1 MSRGRK
7 GRGCGITLLV
17 LLFILILAGG
27 GLGILFIKK
36 YKPNNELADKNSIF
50 GVKSGQV
57 ALVLDNQLQ
66 DEKGLYE
73 DGQVYMPVEWVNEHL
88 NGRFYWDEGE
98 KLLVYA
104 LPDTI
109 VYADEGTQG
118 EKGPLFKVKP
128 EGMYLSLGV
137 VVNYTDIRT
146 QAFATSQ
153 IKRVFIDTSWEPY
166 ETAVLEKTGKIRVK
180 GGVKSQIVTE
190 AAKGET
196 VDILETMDKW
206 SRVRTADGYIGYVE
220 NRRLG
225 GREQAAP
232 VSSFEAPVYASISM
246 DEKVR
251 LGFHQVT
258 RPEGN
263 DTLESYGASARGMN
277 VIVPTWFNV
286 VDSDGTY
293 NSLASKE
300 YVDKAHDMGLKVW
313 AMVENVSTE
322 ESVKNLN
329 TKTLMSSTGTRKKLI
344 EKLMNEADT
353 YGFDGFNLDFES
365 LKAEAGPHY
374 VQFIREMSVACR
386 NKGLVLSVDNYVPS
400 SYSAFYNRREQGI
413 VADYVIIM
421 GYDEH
426 YAGGEA
432 GSVSSVPYV
441 REGIEN
447 TLKEVPKEKVIN
459 AIPFYTR
466 VWTVNEGKTTSKA
479 YGISDAKQWVEENQ
493 VELAWDKLLGQYYG
507 ETVNG
512 SGQQY
517 IWMEEEESVKLKIDL
532 VKEFD
537 LAGVACWKLGF
548 EPADIWDI
556 VSTVK

>member
-1 MSRGRK
+1 MSRRRK
-7 GRGCGITLLV
+7 GHGCGITVLV
-17 LLFILILAGG
+17 LLFIFILAGG
-27 GLGILFIKK
+27 GLGVLFAKK
-36 YKPNNELADKNSIF
+36 YMPSNELADKSRVF
-50 GVKSGQV
+50 GIKGGQV
-57 ALVLDNQLQ
+57 ALILDNQVQ
-66 DEKGLYE
+66 EEKGIYE
-73 DGQVYMPVEWVNEHL
+73 GGQVYLPVDWVNEHL
-88 NGRFYWDEGE
+88 NQRFYWDEGE

-104 LPDTI
+104 LPDSI
-109 VYADEGTQG
+109 VYADESAQG
-118 EKGPLFKVKP
+118 EKGPLFKVTQD
-128 EGMYLSLGV
+128 GMYLSLGV

-153 IKRVFIDTSWEPY
+153 IKRVFIDTSWQPY
-166 ETAVLEKTGKIRVK
+166 DTAVLKKTGQVRVR
-180 GGVKSQIVTE
+180 GGVKSQIITE
-190 AAKGET
+190 AAAGET
-196 VDILETMDKW
+196 VDVLETMEKW
-206 SRVRTADGYIGYVE
+206 SRVRTSDGYIGYVE
-220 NRRLG
+220 NRKLEAG
-225 GREQAAP
+225 EQVAP
-232 VSSFEAPVYASISM
+232 VSTFEAPVYTSISM
-246 DEKVR
+246 DGKVR

-263 DTLESYGASARGMN
+263 NTLESYVSNARGMN

-286 VDSDGTY
+286 VSGDGTY
-293 NSLASKE
+293 TSLASRD

-329 TKTLMSSTGTRKKLI
+329 TKTLMSSTSTRKKLI

-400 SYSAFYNRREQGI
+400 SYTAFYNRREQGI
-413 VADYVIIM
+413 VADYVIVM

-432 GSVSSVPYV
+432 GSVSSIPYV

-459 AIPFYTR
+459 AVPFYTR
-466 VWTVNEGKTTSKA
+466 VWTVNEGKTSSKA
-479 YGISDAKQWVEENQ
+479 YGISDARQWVEENQ
-493 VELAWDKLLGQYYG
+493 VELSWDKLLGQYYG
-507 ETVNG
+507 ETVSG

-517 IWMEEEESVKLKIDL
+517 IWMEEEDSMKLKIDL
-532 VKEFD
+532 IKEFD

-556 VSTVK
+556 VSEVK